1 MTLIRTLISALSE
14 ELIAQGHR
22 NTGALIKSFEG
33 RVRPDKLGVEIWG
46 EEYAHYLNKGVRA
59 SVVRNRMYSG
69 NRGRGGT
76 SDYIKGLI
84 AYFEQKG
91 AADPKAAAFATA
103 NMHRKGGMPT
113 NRSIRFSRTG
123 ARRGFI
129 KFALSKNKQQ
139 IDKELLDLTAGP
151 QSKLDKKINKIFNQ
165 IEFHGGGT
173 GVGGG
178 GIWIF

>member
-46 EEYAHYLNKGVRA
+46 EKYAHYLDKGVKWYQKSKRPPIA
-59 SVVRNRMYSG
+59 P
-69 NRGRGGT
+69 
-76 SDYIKGLI
+76 LI
-84 AYFEQKG
+84 EYFKQKG
-91 AADPKAAAFATA
+91 AADPKAAAFATINVWKNKSLA
-103 NMHRKGGMPT
+103 QGMPT
-113 NRSIRFSRTG
+113 RNSYRPSITKTGERKHFIREALKKNRESIDR
-123 ARRGFI
+123 
-129 KFALSKNKQQ
+129 
-139 IDKELLDLTAGP
+139 ELLKIAVGKN
-151 QSKLDKKINKIFNQ
+151 SKMDKKINKIFNQ

>member
-1 MTLIRTLISALSE
+1 MDKLIKILILALSE

-22 NTGALIKSFEG
+22 NTGALIDSFEG
-33 RVRPDKLGVEIWG
+33 RVSSDGLGVIIRG
-46 EEYAHYLNKGVRA
+46 KKYALYLDKGVKA
-59 SVVRNRMYSG
+59 NRIPYSG
-69 NRGRGGT
+69 RSGKGGT
-76 SDYIKGLI
+76 SKYIEGLI
-84 AYFEQKG
+84 AYFTQKG

-103 NMHRKGGMPT
+103 NMHKKGGMPT
-113 NRSIRFSRTG
+113 RKSIRFSKTG

-129 KFALSKNKQQ
+129 QFAVSKNKEKIEQ
-139 IDKELLDLTAGP
+139 ELFENVIAP
-151 QSKLDKKINKIFNQ
+151 NKPIDKKIDKIFNQ

>member
-46 EEYAHYLNKGVRA
+46 EKYAYYIDKGVKA
-59 SVVRNRMYSG
+59 NRIPYTKG
-69 NRGRGGT
+69 RGRGGK
-76 SDYIKGLI
+76 SKYIQALI
-84 AYFEQKG
+84 EYFRQKG

-129 KFALSKNKQQ
+129 KFAFSKNKEQ
-139 IDKELLDLTAGP
+139 IDKELLDLTAGE